1 MNVKVCSFPEGE
13 DPDSFAKNNSHE
25 EIRLY
30 LQENSKD
37 FIQFK
42 ASLLFEESKNDPI
55 KKAEIIRDI
64 VQSISKIPDQIK
76 REIYVQEC
84 ARLLDIGEDVLF
96 STLAQIS
103 SQLNKEQNK
112 QFKSEQK
119 AFDVIRRE
127 ETNVQKVDIQ
137 FELEQKIIEIL
148 LLYGNKTEQFDDI
161 VLKENEYG
169 ELAEEQEVHECKVFE
184 KIYLDLQ
191 EDEMEFGNSKF
202 KELYYIIIDR
212 LNQNPSYDLKNLI
225 TQVSPE
231 LASEISSIVMNEE
244 RYQLSNWERMN
255 IYPKEKSNTI
265 AQLVS
270 ETILN
275 LRCFLIDQKVVGFQ
289 EITKSE
295 VDNTSILEDVMNY
308 SNLKMLLSRKLR
320 RVV

>member
-1 MNVKVCSFPEGE
+1 
-13 DPDSFAKNNSHE
+13 
-25 EIRLY
+25 
-30 LQENSKD
+30 
-37 FIQFK
+37 
-42 ASLLFEESKNDPI
+42 
-55 KKAEIIRDI
+55 
-64 VQSISKIPDQIK
+64 
-76 REIYVQEC
+76 
-84 ARLLDIGEDVLF
+84 
-96 STLAQIS
+96 
-103 SQLNKEQNK
+103 
-112 QFKSEQK
+112 
-119 AFDVIRRE
+119 
-127 ETNVQKVDIQ
+127 
-137 FELEQKIIEIL
+137 
-148 LLYGNKTEQFDDI
+148 
-161 VLKENEYG
+161 
-169 ELAEEQEVHECKVFE
+169 
-184 KIYLDLQ
+184 
-191 EDEMEFGNSKF
+191 MEFGNSKF